1 MGTGYADI
9 PNPLFYKQNTLMLL
23 GNAKSVLDDLKKQ
36 IEEHY
41 KH

>member
-9 PNPLFYKQNTLMLL
+9 PNPLFFKPNTLMLL
-23 GNAKSVLDDLKKQ
+23 GNAKPVLEELKKN